1 MDQHHKFYLVWC
13 ESGNVPTVKHPNHT
27 AACDEAE
34 RLARNVPG
42 KTFHVLECVSSVK
55 RSDLM
60 WTGEMPVP
68 F

>member
-1 MDQHHKFYLVWC
+1 
-13 ESGNVPTVKHPNHT
+13 
-27 AACDEAE
+27 
-34 RLARNVPG
+34 LARNVPG